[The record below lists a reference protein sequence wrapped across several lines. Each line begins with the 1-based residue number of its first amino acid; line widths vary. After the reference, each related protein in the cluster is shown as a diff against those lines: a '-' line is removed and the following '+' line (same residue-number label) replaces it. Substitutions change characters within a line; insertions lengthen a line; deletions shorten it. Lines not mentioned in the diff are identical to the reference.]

1 MWMQAR
7 QVHGFGFFM
16 LASKYVLSNSWG
28 PMRNTF
34 LYVVILLE
42 SVKLKLVWNIAI
54 HQPNPVYAIA
64 KYLGQW
70 LPLYS
75 GLALQVALAVGVMI
89 GMSKISRSRELD
101 AANALGFSMMQLLAP
116 IMALTFAVSAICL
129 VIFGWVQPISLHNS
143 TAFLQEV
150 QATASLVTDGK
161 NLFRFEG
168 NKTIIV
174 DDIARD
180 GRRFSK
186 VFMYETYPDGRSMT
200 TAGNAGKLTGEGRL
214 SDQSYF
220 VKGLD
225 VVEMKGNGAAPLA
238 TGKATTTATRLA
250 DVQGPIKVIKQAIY
264 ADRGASEYEWTLGEL
279 ATNGSSLPIKVEQ
292 RRINAEFN
300 YRLVQLAFIWLL
312 PFIAVATVI
321 EPRRNPGPFRFF
333 IGLFIVLGFNQYLSI
348 GTNLARE
355 STWPPSIT
363 VWLPFVLL
371 TALVMWRFWKVSYQP
386 AFKTAR

>member
-1 MWMQAR
+1 MQAR
-7 QVHGFGFFM
+7 QVHGLGFFM

-28 PMRNTF
+28 PMRSTF
-34 LYVVILLE
+34 FYVVLLLE

-75 GLALQVALAVGVMI
+75 GLALQVALAVGVMF

-101 AANALGFSMMQLLAP
+101 AAHALGFSTMQLLAP
-116 IMALTFAVSAICL
+116 IMALTAGVSAVCF
-129 VIFGWVQPISLHNS
+129 VIFGWLQPLSLHSS

-161 NLFRFEG
+161 NLFRVEG
-168 NKTIIV
+168 NKTILV

-180 GRRFSK
+180 GRLFSK
-186 VFMYETYPDGRSMT
+186 VFMFETYPDGRSVT
-200 TAGNAGKLTGEGRL
+200 TAGSAGQLVGGGKLSE
-214 SDQSYF
+214 QSYI
-220 VKGLD
+220 VKGMD
-225 VVEMKGNGAAPLA
+225 VVELKGDGAAPLA
-238 TGKATTTATRLA
+238 SGKATTTASRLA
-250 DVQGPIKVIKQAIY
+250 DVQGPVKVLKQTTY
-264 ADRGASEYEWTLGEL
+264 SERGNSEYEWTLDELITNGVGL
-279 ATNGSSLPIKVEQ
+279 ATKVDQQ
-292 RRINAEFN
+292 RVNAEFN

-348 GTNLARE
+348 GTNLSRQ
-355 STWPPSIT
+355 SDWPPSLT
-363 VWLPFVLL
+363 VWVPFVILA
-371 TALVMWRFWKVSYQP
+371 TAVMWRFWKVSYQP

>member
-1 MWMQAR
+1 MQAR

-34 LYVVILLE
+34 VYVVLLLE

-54 HQPNPVYAIA
+54 HQPNPAYAIA

-75 GLALQVALAVGVMI
+75 GLALQVALAVGVMF
-89 GMSKISRSRELD
+89 GMAKISRSRELD
-101 AANALGFSMMQLLAP
+101 AAQALGFSMMQLLAP
-116 IMALTFAVSAICL
+116 IMALTGAVSAICL
-129 VIFGWVQPISLHNS
+129 VIFGWLQPLSLHYS

-161 NLFRFEG
+161 NLFRVEG
-168 NKTIIV
+168 NKTILV

-180 GRRFSK
+180 GRLFSK
-186 VFMYETYPDGRSMT
+186 VFMYETYPDGRSVT
-200 TAGNAGKLTGEGRL
+200 TAGNAGQLIGDGKLSE
-214 SDQSYF
+214 QSYI

-225 VVEMKGNGAAPLA
+225 VFEMKGDPAARLA

-250 DVQGPIKVIKQAIY
+250 DVQGPIKVIKQEAY
-264 ADRGASEYEWTLGEL
+264 GERGNSEYEWTLDEL
-279 ATNGSSLPIKVEQ
+279 ATNGVNLPMKVEQ
-292 RRINAEFN
+292 RRVDAEFN

-348 GTNLARE
+348 GTNLSRA
-355 STWPPSIT
+355 STWPPSLT
-363 VWLPFVLL
+363 VWLPFAILA
-371 TALVMWRFWKVSYQP
+371 ALVMWRFWKVSYHP
-386 AFKTAR
+386 AFKAAR

>member
-1 MWMQAR
+1 MQAR

-34 LYVVILLE
+34 VYVVLLLE

-54 HQPNPVYAIA
+54 HQPNPAYAIA
-64 KYLGQW
+64 KYLSQW

-75 GLALQVALAVGVMI
+75 GLALQVALAVGVMF
-89 GMSKISRSRELD
+89 GMAKISRSRELD
-101 AANALGFSMMQLLAP
+101 AAQALGFSMMQLLAP
-116 IMALTFAVSAICL
+116 IMALTGAVSAICL
-129 VIFGWVQPISLHNS
+129 VIFGWLQPLSLHYS

-161 NLFRFEG
+161 NLFRVEG
-168 NKTIIV
+168 NKTILV

-180 GRRFSK
+180 GRLFSK
-186 VFMYETYPDGRSMT
+186 VFMYETYPDGRSVT
-200 TAGNAGKLTGEGRL
+200 TAGNAGQLIGQGRL
-214 SDQSYF
+214 SEQSYI

-225 VVEMKGNGAAPLA
+225 VFEMKGDPAARLA
-238 TGKATTTATRLA
+238 TGKATTTATRLS
-250 DVQGPIKVIKQAIY
+250 DVQGPIKVIKQEAY
-264 ADRGASEYEWTLGEL
+264 GERGNSEYEWTLDEL
-279 ATNGSSLPIKVEQ
+279 ATNGVNLPMKVEQ
-292 RRINAEFN
+292 RRVDAEFN

-348 GTNLARE
+348 GTNLSRA
-355 STWPPSIT
+355 STWPPSLT
-363 VWLPFVLL
+363 VWLPFAILA
-371 TALVMWRFWKVSYQP
+371 ALVMWRFWKVSYHP

>member
-1 MWMQAR
+1 MQAR

-28 PMRNTF
+28 PMRSTF

-54 HQPNPVYAIA
+54 HQPNPIYAIA

-75 GLALQVALAVGVMI
+75 GLALQVALAVGVML

-101 AANALGFSMMQLLAP
+101 AANALGFSMMQLMAP
-116 IMALTFAVSAICL
+116 IMALTFAVCAVCL
-129 VIFGWVQPISLHNS
+129 VIFGWLQPISLHNS

-161 NLFRFEG
+161 NLFRVDG
-168 NKTIIV
+168 NKTILV

-180 GRRFSK
+180 GRLFSK
-186 VFMYETYPDGRSMT
+186 VFMFETYPDGRSVT
-200 TAGNAGKLTGEGRL
+200 TAGNEGQLIGEGRL
-214 SDQSYF
+214 SEQSYI
-220 VKGLD
+220 VKSMD
-225 VVEMKGNGAAPLA
+225 VVELKGEGAAPLA
-238 TGKATTTATRLA
+238 SGKATTTSSRLS
-250 DVQGPIKVIKQAIY
+250 DVQGPIKVIKQAVY
-264 ADRGASEYEWTLGEL
+264 GDRGNSEYEWTLDEL
-279 ATNGSSLPIKVEQ
+279 ITNGANLPVKLQQ
-292 RRINAEFN
+292 RVVNAEFN

-312 PFIAVATVI
+312 PFIAVATII

-333 IGLFIVLGFNQYLSI
+333 VGLFIVLGFNQYLSI
-348 GTNLARE
+348 GTNLSRQ

-363 VWLPFVLL
+363 VWLPFAILAV
-371 TALVMWRFWKVSYQP
+371 LVMWRFWKVSYTP